1 MSVPKAVVPNS
12 KDFAPVAPVR
22 RGFASPL
29 ATAIG
34 LAASALIA
42 LPLLAIEA
50 DARPLGGGGGGGV
63 KIGGGGGGARMGGG
77 GGGFGGGRAISVA
90 PRIGGVG
97 GGAVRSFSGPRI
109 GGSSFAVRS
118 FGGGGNKL
126 VGRSL
131 SPSSHV
137 TAARFLNAGPGN
149 RFTTASAH
157 TLAAG
162 NLTRARNLARVH
174 GALGP
179 RIIANKALIGHPARQ
194 AFGLARFQGRFHGS
208 HWPWW
213 RGGIV
218 IGWIGPVFWPYA
230 SYDFFDYVFWPYAYD
245 DFWPYAYDDV
255 YYGIY
260 GGFAYPGPA
269 VGPAL
274 GSPRPRAGAPT
285 RGGGSASRPSGVCS
299 DETSKLTDWPI
310 ERIAEVVQPTDAQRT
325 LLDVL
330 RAANAKAIDILKGA
344 CPKDLP
350 SIPTGRLAAMQT
362 RLEVMLQAVQTIRP
376 ALEQLYQS
384 LDDEQ
389 KARFNAVM
397 PANDTS
403 TGKDKRDLA
412 TFCDERAPGVT
423 DLPIDRIAAAV
434 QPTAEQQVSLDEL
447 KDASAKA
454 AEGLKADCPSYQAL
468 TPTGRIEAMEQRLSA
483 MLAAVKTVQP
493 ALAKFYEQLSD
504 EQKARFN
511 AMRSTAKP
519 VG

>member
-1 MSVPKAVVPNS
+1 MLDVEQLSGGVILRVVAMSASDIAMLHRLNTAVRV
-12 KDFAPVAPVR
+12 
-22 RGFASPL
+22 
-29 ATAIG
+29 
-34 LAASALIA
+34 AASLLIA
-42 LPLLAIEA
+42 IPLLAIEA

-63 KIGGGGGGARMGGG
+63 KVGGGGGGY
-77 GGGFGGGRAISVA
+77 GGGRGIGVA
-90 PRIGGVG
+90 PRIGGG
-97 GGAVRSFSGPRI
+97 GGVGVRSFSAPRI

-118 FGGGGNKL
+118 LGGGGGNRF

-131 SPSSHV
+131 APSSQV
-137 TAARFLNAGPGN
+137 NAGRFLNAGPGN

-157 TLAAG
+157 TFAG
-162 NLTRARNLARVH
+162 PGNFARAGNLARVH
-174 GALGP
+174 AALGH
-179 RIIANKALIGHPARQ
+179 RVIANKALIGNAQRS

-218 IGWIGPVFWPYA
+218 IGWVGPVFWPYA

-245 DFWPYAYDDV
+245 DFWPYAFDDV

-260 GGFAYPGPA
+260 GGFAYPGPT
-269 VGPAL
+269 VGPVL
-274 GSPRPRAGAPT
+274 GSPRPRAGSPG
-285 RGGGSASRPSGVCS
+285 RGGGAAARPSGVCS

-310 ERIAEVVQPTDAQRT
+310 ERIAEVVQPTDAQGA
-325 LLDVL
+325 LLDAL
-330 RAANAKAIDILKGA
+330 KAANAKAIDILKGA
-344 CPKDLP
+344 CPKELP

-384 LDDEQ
+384 LDNEQ
-389 KARFNAVM
+389 KARFNAIM
-397 PANDTS
+397 PANEAS
-403 TGKDKRDLA
+403 AGKDRRDLA
-412 TFCDERAPGVT
+412 TFCDARAPGVT
-423 DLPIDRIAAAV
+423 DLPIDRIAQVV
-434 QPTAEQQVSLDEL
+434 QPTPEQQAGLDEL
-447 KDASAKA
+447 KDASLKA
-454 AEGLKADCPSYQAL
+454 AEGLKADCPSYQTL

-493 ALAKFYEQLSD
+493 ALARFYDALSD

-511 AMRSTAKP
+511 AMRSTGKP

>member
-1 MSVPKAVVPNS
+1 MLDVDQLSGGAISRVVAMSASNIALLHRLNTAV
-12 KDFAPVAPVR
+12 R
-22 RGFASPL
+22 
-29 ATAIG
+29 I
-34 LAASALIA
+34 AASLLIA
-42 LPLLAIEA
+42 APLLVVAA
-50 DARPLGGGGGGGV
+50 DARPLGGGGGGAKV
-63 KIGGGGGGARMGGG
+63 GGGG
-77 GGGFGGGRAISVA
+77 GGGRAISVA
-90 PRIGGVG
+90 PRLG
-97 GGAVRSFSGPRI
+97 GGGIGVRSFSGPRV

-118 FGGGGNKL
+118 YGGGGSKF

-137 TAARFLNAGPGN
+137 TAARFLNVGPGN

-157 TLAAG
+157 TFAG
-162 NLTRARNLARVH
+162 PGNFARAGNLARVH
-174 GALGP
+174 AALGH
-179 RIIANKALIGHPARQ
+179 RVIANKALIGSGVRP

-213 RGGIV
+213 RGGLV

-245 DFWPYAYDDV
+245 DFWPYAFDDV

-269 VGPAL
+269 VGPVL
-274 GSPRPRAGAPT
+274 GSPRPRAGAPA
-285 RGGGSASRPSGVCS
+285 RGGGAAARPSGVCS
-299 DETSKLTDWPI
+299 DETSKLTDWPV
-310 ERIAEVVQPTDAQRT
+310 ERIAEVVQPTDAQRA
-325 LLDVL
+325 LLDAL
-330 RAANAKAIDILKGA
+330 KAANAKAIDILKGA

-362 RLEVMLQAVQTIRP
+362 RLEVMLQAVQIVRP

-389 KARFNAVM
+389 KARFNAIA
-397 PANDTS
+397 PANDAS
-403 TGKDKRDLA
+403 AGKDRRDLA

-423 DLPIDRIAAAV
+423 DLPIDRIAQAV
-434 QPTAEQQVSLDEL
+434 QPSAEQQGSLDEL
-447 KDASAKA
+447 KDASLKA

-468 TPTGRIEAMEQRLSA
+468 TPTGRIEAMEQRLTA
-483 MLAAVKTVQP
+483 MLTAVKTVQP
-493 ALAKFYEQLSD
+493 ALAKLYDQLSD

-511 AMRSTAKP
+511 ALRSTSKP